1 MKVVIDTNVLVVANR
16 QHEGAS
22 PDCEEACM
30 NALDQARKGL
40 VLLDE
45 DGKILDEYANR
56 CSHAGQPGVGDA
68 FFKWLWDNQANP
80 KHCQKV
86 RITPDPNREF
96 AEFPDDPDLS
106 GFDRKDR
113 KFVAVALA
121 SGLDPEVLNATD
133 KGWYYYSAA
142 LKRNGVRVRFL
153 CPDAMPEPS

>member
-1 MKVVIDTNVLVVANR
+1 
-16 QHEGAS
+16 
-22 PDCEEACM
+22 M

-45 DGKILDEYANR
+45 DGKILDEYANH
-56 CSHAGQPGVGDA
+56 CSYAGQPGVGDA

-86 RITPDPNREF
+86 PITPDPNREF

-142 LKRNGVRVRFL
+142 LKRNGVRVQFL
-153 CPDAMPEPS
+153 CPDAMPGPS